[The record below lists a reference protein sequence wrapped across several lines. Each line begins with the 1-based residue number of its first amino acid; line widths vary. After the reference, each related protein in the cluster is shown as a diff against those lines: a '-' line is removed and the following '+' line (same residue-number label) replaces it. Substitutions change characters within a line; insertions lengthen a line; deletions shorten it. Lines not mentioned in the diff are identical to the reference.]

1 MKSHLRCSVLDTL
14 AAEREGTRPRTV
26 KKRIFGNRIPTPP
39 MSPTGQPWPG
49 CHNPGMAPLQL
60 TPRSRARSIRSLS
73 FLALV
78 ALLMATLAG
87 SAAAQADAP
96 SPDPGALP
104 VGFSQQM
111 VRKAGEVIEQV
122 HPVRG
127 LPPAEGVAYR
137 VIDQQTFLAELEAL
151 FHEEYPSEY
160 IAAEDDL
167 YTRLGLIGPDQDL
180 EKLVLKIYDQQVL
193 AFYDPPTKTFSLIGP
208 IDKIGPMESIV
219 VAHEYGHAL
228 QDAAYDLEGNRIKE
242 LDQADAILAQQALVE
257 GDATAVMYDWAAR
270 ELSLTQLLGVSADAL
285 TQQDSRRLGR
295 IPELLR
301 RQLEFPYIDGFAF
314 VNAIRGR
321 GDWDAVD
328 DVWLAQ
334 PVSTEQILHPE
345 LYPDEQPVDIELP
358 DVAAALGP
366 EWTAS
371 YAQTMGEMQVG
382 VWVADGKRRSTL
394 FPVLP
399 GQLPNAEAA
408 AGWGGDRLVSLDG
421 PDGAWAVVWQT
432 AWDSER
438 DQQEFR
444 KAARAAMQDLPG
456 AHTANDTD
464 VVGGLS
470 SPVLVLVADSKA
482 TLNTLRGALGLT

>member
-1 MKSHLRCSVLDTL
+1 MGWHNRVMGTLQPDHRPVARLHRLLSIATLSAVLL
-14 AAEREGTRPRTV
+14 AA
-26 KKRIFGNRIPTPP
+26 I
-39 MSPTGQPWPG
+39 
-49 CHNPGMAPLQL
+49 
-60 TPRSRARSIRSLS
+60 
-73 FLALV
+73 ALPV
-78 ALLMATLAG
+78 Q
-87 SAAAQADAP
+87 AQAADSSAET
-96 SPDPGALP
+96 GALP
-104 VGFSQQM
+104 DGFTQKM
-111 VRKAGEVIEQV
+111 VSKVAEVIEEV

-127 LPPAEGVAYR
+127 LPPAEGVSYR
-137 VIDQQTFLAELEAL
+137 VIDQETFLEELEAL
-151 FHEEYPSEY
+151 FHEEYPAEY

-167 YTRLGLIGPDQDL
+167 YTRLGLIDPDQDL
-180 EKLVLKIYDQQVL
+180 EKLILKIYDQQVL
-193 AFYDPPTKTFSLIGP
+193 AFYDPQTKTFSLIGP
-208 IDKIGPMESIV
+208 LDKIGAMESIV

-228 QDAAYDLEGNRIKE
+228 QDETYDLEGSRIKD

-270 ELSLTQLLGVSADAL
+270 ELSLTQLLGVSASAM

-295 IPELLR
+295 IPEILR
-301 RQLEFPYIDGFAF
+301 RQLEFPYLDGYAF

-328 DVWLAQ
+328 ETWQAQ

-345 LYPDEQPVDIELP
+345 LYPDELPVEIELP
-358 DVAAALGP
+358 DVAAVLGP

-371 YAQTMGEMQVG
+371 YEQTLGEMQIG
-382 VWVADGKRRSTL
+382 VWVADGQKRFTL

-399 GQLPNAEAA
+399 GQLPNADAA

-432 AWDSER
+432 EWDSAQ

-444 KAARAAMQDLPG
+444 KAARAAMTDLPG
-456 AHTANDTD
+456 AHAANDTD